1 MYVREIKIK
10 RGEGVWD
17 RPWKVYSYWQLVRS
31 YRDPDTGK
39 VRKQVVRHLGKAD
52 DRQHADHLARR
63 RGLLCSVEGC
73 GREWAVEIEGRP
85 ENLMGRKYR
94 RVWRTCEEHHDAW
107 RRGEWSRGFPYMP
120 DLYGSS

>member
-10 RGEGVWD
+10 RGEGTWD

-31 YRDPDTGK
+31 CRDPDTGK

-73 GREWAVEIEGRP
+73 GGEGAVETEDRP

-94 RVWRTCEEHHDAW
+94 RVWRRCAEHHDAW
-107 RRGEWSRGFPYMP
+107 RRGERRRGFPYMP